1 MAYTDTEDPV
11 RTANDRNYN
20 RLLGL
25 GEPGGAF
32 LCECRTFCTDE
43 VQMTLS
49 EYLRLRDSGEALYAP
64 GHGDPIPLR
73 T

>member
-1 MAYTDTEDPV
+1 MAYTDIEDPV
-11 RTANDRNYN
+11 RTANDRIYS
-20 RLLGL
+20 RLWSL

-43 VQMTLS
+43 VQMTLF
-49 EYLRLRDSGEALYAP
+49 EYTRLRGRRETLLAP
-64 GHGDPIPLR
+64 GHGEPIRSR